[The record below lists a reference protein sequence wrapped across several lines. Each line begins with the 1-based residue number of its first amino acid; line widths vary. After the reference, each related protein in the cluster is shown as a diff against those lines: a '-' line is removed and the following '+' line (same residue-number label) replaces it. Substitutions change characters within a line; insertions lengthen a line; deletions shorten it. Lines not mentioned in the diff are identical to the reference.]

1 MKKLTAEKARE
12 LIDAWK
18 LNQSSSGL
26 SINAEYCLQAMEMAL
41 EKLEGKIYGCCG
53 NALCGTSI
61 NTDDGGFGSRHII
74 LKTGDLPNQHEANP
88 EDVK

>member
-18 LNQSSSGL
+18 LNQASSGL

-41 EKLEGKIYGCCG
+41 EKLEGKIYGSCG
-53 NALCGTSI
+53 NTLYGTSI
-61 NTDDGGFGSRHII
+61 KAGSDGSMYRDPT
-74 LKTGDLPNQHEANP
+74 LKTGDLPNQHEAKP

>member
-18 LNQSSSGL
+18 LNQASSGL

-41 EKLEGKIYGCCG
+41 ENLEGKIYGCRG
-53 NALCGTSI
+53 KALCGTS
-61 NTDDGGFGSRHII
+61 
-74 LKTGDLPNQHEANP
+74 LPNQHEAKQ